1 MNDIT
6 LKRLINLISIV
17 SSTIINDGSNEDYV
31 RICLHC
37 GQFLQ
42 KHYDKIR
49 FKNIENDEIPHYYNV
64 NYIY

>member
-1 MNDIT
+1 MNNIT
-6 LKRLINLISIV
+6 LQRLINLISIV
-17 SSTIINDGSNEDYV
+17 SSTIINDSPNEDYV
-31 RICLHC
+31 RICLPC

-49 FKNIENDEIPHYYNV
+49 FKNIENNEIPNYYNV

>member
-6 LKRLINLISIV
+6 LKRLINLISII

-31 RICLHC
+31 RICLPC

-42 KHYDKIR
+42 KHYDIIR
-49 FKNIENDEIPHYYNV
+49 FKNIENDEIPLHYNV